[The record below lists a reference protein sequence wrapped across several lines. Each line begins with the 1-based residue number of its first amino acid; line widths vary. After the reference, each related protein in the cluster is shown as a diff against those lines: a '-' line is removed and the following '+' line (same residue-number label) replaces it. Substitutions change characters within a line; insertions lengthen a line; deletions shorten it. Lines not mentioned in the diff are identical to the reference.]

1 MYYVNKS
8 ERHGRSFLNF
18 LITYKKLRK
27 LPFFRAY
34 CFPKGGTQLRT
45 AVFVMRKIIL
55 SAGGITPPLCA
66 PFLLCEKTAPD
77 GALLY
82 QNVEVFAEAIQ
93 AEPSLAVQ
101 QAWNVSVN
109 ADKSITLP

>member
-1 MYYVNKS
+1 MYFVNKS

-18 LITYKKLRK
+18 LITYKKVAKTSVFPRIL
-27 LPFFRAY
+27 LPERGNAVKN
-34 CFPKGGTQLRT
+34 CGVCHAQNNSVGGRHYAAAVRT
-45 AVFVMRKIIL
+45 L
-55 SAGGITPPLCA
+55 
-66 PFLLCEKTAPD
+66 LLCEKTAPD

>member
-1 MYYVNKS
+1 MYFVNKS
-8 ERHGRSFLNF
+8 ERHGRGFLNF

-27 LPFFRAY
+27 LLFFRAY
-34 CFPKGGTQLRT
+34 CFPKGETQLRT

-55 SAGGITPPLCA
+55 SACGITPPLCA

-77 GALLY
+77 GALY

-93 AEPSLAVQ
+93 AEPSLALQ

>member
-1 MYYVNKS
+1 MP
-8 ERHGRSFLNF
+8 
-18 LITYKKLRK
+18 
-27 LPFFRAY
+27 LPENIF
-34 CFPKGGTQLRT
+34 
-45 AVFVMRKIIL
+45 IL
-55 SAGGITPPLCA
+55 
-66 PFLLCEKTAPD
+66 FYWTAPD